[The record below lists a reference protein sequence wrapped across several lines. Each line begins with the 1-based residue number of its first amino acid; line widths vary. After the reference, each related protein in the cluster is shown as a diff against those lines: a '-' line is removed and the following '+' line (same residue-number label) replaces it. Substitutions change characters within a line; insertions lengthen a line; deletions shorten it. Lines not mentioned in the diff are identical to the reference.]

1 MYSQRKQR
9 FLVDWDSVL
18 IFFCGHVQGVGKKV
32 VGFPPVPF
40 LAQMLPLVALL
51 VWDSS

>member
-1 MYSQRKQR
+1 MIFGGLGQCLD
-9 FLVDWDSVL
+9 FLLWTRA
-18 IFFCGHVQGVGKKV
+18 GGVGKKV

-40 LAQMLPLVALL
+40 LAQMLPLEALL

>member
-1 MYSQRKQR
+1 MHTQRKKR
-9 FLVDWDSVL
+9 DLVDCDAVL
-18 IFFCGHVQGVGKKV
+18 IFFCEHLQGVGEKV

-40 LAQMLPLVALL
+40 LAQMLLLVALL